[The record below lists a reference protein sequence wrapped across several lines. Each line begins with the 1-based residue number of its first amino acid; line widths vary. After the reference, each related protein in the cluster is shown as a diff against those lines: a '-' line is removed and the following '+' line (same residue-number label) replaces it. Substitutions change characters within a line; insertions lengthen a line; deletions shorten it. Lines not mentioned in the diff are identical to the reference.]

1 MTPVDIGSACNYAIL
16 AKSGIS
22 TVPDSAVIG
31 NIAVSP
37 IASGAITGFDLT
49 MDSSTQFSTTSQ
61 VTGKAFAADYSG
73 PTPANL
79 TAAVSDMEAAY
90 TEASQCP
97 STDSSKNNMEGGI
110 IGGQI
115 LTPGVYTFTV
125 GININSDI
133 TIEGGVDDV
142 FVIKTT
148 TTLTQAAN
156 TQVILSGCVQAKN
169 IFWQV
174 GTIASFGAKASMQG
188 ILLVKEK
195 ADFKTG
201 VSLVGSV
208 LAQTAVNLDKA
219 TIMQAA
225 DTCTTTA

>member
-1 MTPVDIGSACNYAIL
+1 MNPVDLGSACNYAIL
-16 AKSGIS
+16 SKSGIS
-22 TVPDSAVIG
+22 TVPDSAVTG
-31 NIAVSP
+31 NIGVSP
-37 IASGAITGFDLT
+37 IASGAITGFGLT
-49 MDSSTQFSTTSQ
+49 LNSSTQFATASQ
-61 VTGKAFAADYSG
+61 VTGKAFAADYSV

-90 TEASQCP
+90 TDASKFP
-97 STDSSKNNMEGGI
+97 SSDPARRNVGGGI
-110 IGGQI
+110 IGGQT

-133 TIEGGVDDV
+133 IFEGGVDDV
-142 FVIKTT
+142 FIIQTA

-156 TQVILSGCVQAKN
+156 TQVILSGCAQAKN

-174 GTIASFGAKASMQG
+174 GTIASIGANASMQG

-201 VSLVGSV
+201 SSLVGSV
-208 LAQTAVNLDKA
+208 LAQTAVNLQKA
-219 TIMQAA
+219 KITQAA

>member
-22 TVPDSAVIG
+22 TVPDSAVTG

-49 MDSSTQFSTTSQ
+49 LDSSTQFATGAQ
-61 VTGKAFAADYSG
+61 IAGKAFGADYSG

-79 TAAVSDMEAAY
+79 TTAVYDMEAAY
-90 TEASQCP
+90 TKASQLSHTE
-97 STDSSKNNMEGGI
+97 STKLNVKAGI

-115 LTPGVYTFTV
+115 LSPGVYTFTV
-125 GININSDI
+125 GIIINSDI

-156 TQVILSGCVQAKN
+156 TRVILSGCVQAKN

-174 GTIASFGAKASMQG
+174 GSIASIGANASMQG
-188 ILLVKEK
+188 ILLVKAK
-195 ADFKTG
+195 ADFASG
-201 VSLVGSV
+201 SSLAGSV
-208 LAQTAVNLDKA
+208 LAQTAVNLDRA
-219 TIMQAA
+219 TITQAA
-225 DTCTTTA
+225 DTCTSTA

>member
-1 MTPVDIGSACNYAIL
+1 MTPVDLGSACNYAIL

-22 TVPDSAVIG
+22 TVPISAITG
-31 NIAVSP
+31 NIGVSP
-37 IASGAITGFDLT
+37 IASGAITGFDLAL
-49 MDSSTQFSTTSQ
+49 DASTQFSTASQ

-90 TEASQCP
+90 IKASQCP
-97 STDSSKNNMEGGI
+97 STDATRKNIGGGT
-110 IGGQI
+110 IGGQT

-133 TIEGGVDDV
+133 TFEGGADDV
-142 FVIKTT
+142 FIIRTT
-148 TTLTQAAN
+148 SSLIQAAN
-156 TQVILSGCVQAKN
+156 TQVILSGCAQPKN

-174 GTIASFGAKASMQG
+174 TTSASIGANASMQG

-195 ADFKTG
+195 ADF
-201 VSLVGSV
+201 VSGSSLLGSV
-208 LAQTAVNLDKA
+208 LAQTAVNLQKA
-219 TIMQAA
+219 TITQAA
-225 DTCTTTA
+225 NTCTTTT